1 MDILFVTAALPYPPT
16 DGAKIRLF
24 SLIRSLAARH
34 KVSLVSFMRNTEE
47 RSAIHELRGYC
58 ASVSVVERDPR
69 YSPLKLAQGLFSPT
83 PFPVMQ
89 YRNARMAG
97 LVAETVTKGSF
108 DIIQAESLHVA
119 QYCLGWKAV
128 TILDLLGIES
138 SVMKRYA
145 EKERHWLK
153 RMYAEI
159 TSKKLAEYEREVCG
173 RFTHCLVCSEEDRLL
188 LRKVA
193 PIESVSVIP
202 NGVDLETYSPNGAAV
217 LPNNRIV
224 FVGRMDYHANVSGV
238 RWFCEKILPLIRAR
252 RPNVLFQIV
261 GGEPTKEVR
270 SLAVAGQVEVTGFVE
285 DVRPYLREATVVVV
299 PLQVGG
305 GTRLKVMEALAMG
318 KPVVSTTVGAEGI
331 AVVPERH
338 ILMADDPG
346 EMVRQI
352 FRALDSPPLRRQLGA
367 EGRRLVEDR
376 YSWNTIG
383 QHLEQIYESCLRRSH
398 GYKPA

>member
-1 MDILFVTAALPYPPT
+1 MRQLDILFITAALPYPPT

-24 SLIRSLAARH
+24 SLLRYLAARH
-34 KVSLVSFMRNTEE
+34 NVSLISFMRDTED
-47 RSAIHELRGYC
+47 RSAVEELRRYC
-58 ASVSVVERDPR
+58 GSVSVVERDPG
-69 YSPLKLAQGLFSPT
+69 YSPLKLAQGLFSTT

-119 QYCLGWKAV
+119 QYCLGWNNV

-145 EKERHWLK
+145 DKERHSLK
-153 RMYAEI
+153 RVYAEI
-159 TSKKLAEYEREVCG
+159 TSKKLAEYERDVCG

-202 NGVDLETYSPNGAAV
+202 NGVDLETYSPNGAAA

-238 RWFCEKILPLIRAR
+238 RWFCEEILPLIRAR

-270 SLAVAGQVEVTGFVE
+270 SLAVPGLVEVTGFVE

-305 GTRLKVMEALAMG
+305 GTRLKIMEALAMG

-376 YSWNTIG
+376 YSWDTIG
-383 QHLEQIYESCLRRSH
+383 QHLEQIYESCLRQSH
-398 GYKPA
+398 N